1 MALSNVEW
9 KLYITS
15 TFSSLPIILLNS
27 FNLTLYFVNFVFK
40 MWTLT
45 ITIALDAICCRPQL
59 CYDQGKKGDIN
70 LLELKD
76 EDNPKFNEFI
86 DSATYQKK
94 KKINIGED
102 GNKIAIKNTL
112 VMNMA

>member
-1 MALSNVEW
+1 MRFVAD
-9 KLYITS
+9 
-15 TFSSLPIILLNS
+15 LNCAM
-27 FNLTLYFVNFVFK
+27 TK
-40 MWTLT
+40 EK
-45 ITIALDAICCRPQL
+45 R
-59 CYDQGKKGDIN
+59 GDIN

-86 DSATYQKK
+86 DSATYPKKK
-94 KKINIGED
+94 KKINMGED

>member
-1 MALSNVEW
+1 MRFVAD
-9 KLYITS
+9 
-15 TFSSLPIILLNS
+15 LNCAM
-27 FNLTLYFVNFVFK
+27 TK
-40 MWTLT
+40 EK
-45 ITIALDAICCRPQL
+45 R
-59 CYDQGKKGDIN
+59 GDIN

-86 DSATYQKK
+86 DSATYPKK
-94 KKINIGED
+94 KKINMGED

>member
-1 MALSNVEW
+1 MRFVAD
-9 KLYITS
+9 
-15 TFSSLPIILLNS
+15 LNCAM
-27 FNLTLYFVNFVFK
+27 TK
-40 MWTLT
+40 EK
-45 ITIALDAICCRPQL
+45 R
-59 CYDQGKKGDIN
+59 GDIN

-94 KKINIGED
+94 KKKINMGED

>member
-1 MALSNVEW
+1 MRFVAD
-9 KLYITS
+9 
-15 TFSSLPIILLNS
+15 LNCAM
-27 FNLTLYFVNFVFK
+27 TK
-40 MWTLT
+40 EK
-45 ITIALDAICCRPQL
+45 R
-59 CYDQGKKGDIN
+59 GDIN

-86 DSATYQKK
+86 DSATYPK
-94 KKINIGED
+94 KKIKKNMGED